1 MDKKRKLKEN
11 EIKQKLKVLRDFIE
25 KRAELDGQYFSL
37 EIIVLDKQEENK
49 RYFKCYD
56 FKYY

>member
-1 MDKKRKLKEN
+1 M
-11 EIKQKLKVLRDFIE
+11 LRDFIE